1 MFRYEVVMTSPEI
14 AQQAGAAAARQ
25 GRILVMDDDSA
36 VRDSLELYLDQAGY
50 EVFVAADGAH
60 GLELMQQHQP
70 DVVLCDLRMPHV
82 DGMSVLKELS
92 HQSEDTPVIVISSAG
107 EMADVVEALRLGA
120 RDYFIKPL
128 ADMGVLEHAIERSL
142 EEVRLRRENTR
153 YREELERANQQ
164 LATNLRML
172 EHDQQAGRQ
181 MQKRL
186 LPKSPVSFGPYT
198 FRHRIYPS
206 LYLSGDFVEYTLVGE
221 EKVTFFIADIA
232 GHGVSSAFVTAL
244 LKNFTAHLRS
254 DYRNH
259 GRDNI
264 LRPRKFLE
272 KMSHDMLRTGIGK
285 HMTMVIGVL
294 DMVSNRLR
302 YSVAGHLPL
311 PVLVSPGQAPKFL
324 PGKGMAAG
332 MFEAPSFEEHEI
344 DLPDTFSLA
353 LFSDGML
360 ELLPAEKLA
369 DKERMLLDMMRSEP
383 KTIADMVEGF
393 GLDLD
398 EDTETPD
405 DIAILMVTKT

>member
-1 MFRYEVVMTSPEI
+1 MTSPEI
-14 AQQAGAAAARQ
+14 AQQTGASSASQ
-25 GRILVMDDDSA
+25 GRILVVDDDAA
-36 VRDSLELYLDQAGY
+36 VRDSLELYLTQSGY
-50 EVFVAADGAH
+50 RVMTAADGSS
-60 GLELMQQHQP
+60 GLELMQQYQP

-92 HQSEDTPVIVISSAG
+92 RRAEDTPVIVISGAG

-128 ADMGVLEHAIERSL
+128 ADMGVIEHAIERSL
-142 EEVRLRRENTR
+142 EEARLRRDNTR
-153 YREELERANQQ
+153 YREELEQANRK
-164 LATNLRML
+164 LASNLRTL
-172 EHDQQAGRQ
+172 EHDHQAGRQ

-186 LPKSPVSFGPYT
+186 LPVSPVSFGPYT

-221 EKVTFFIADIA
+221 DKVTFFIADIA
-232 GHGVSSAFVTAL
+232 GHGASSAFVTAL

-285 HMTMVIGVL
+285 HMTMFIGVL
-294 DMVSNRLR
+294 DMASNSLL

-311 PVLVSPGQAPKFL
+311 PVLVSPGQAPRFL
-324 PGKGMAAG
+324 EGRGMAAG
-332 MFEAPSFEEHEI
+332 MFEAPSFEEYEI
-344 DLPDTFSLA
+344 DLPETFSLA

-360 ELLPAEKLA
+360 ELFPPGELAEKEKL
-369 DKERMLLDMMRSEP
+369 LLDMMRGEP
-383 KTIADMVEGF
+383 KTITDMVEQF
-393 GLDLD
+393 GLGLD
-398 EDTETPD
+398 DETETPD
-405 DIAILMVTKT
+405 DIAILLVTRP

>member
-1 MFRYEVVMTSPEI
+1 MTSPEI
-14 AQQAGAAAARQ
+14 AQQTGASSASQ
-25 GRILVMDDDSA
+25 GRILVVDDDAA
-36 VRDSLELYLDQAGY
+36 VRDSLELYLTQSGY
-50 EVFVAADGAH
+50 RVMTAADGSS
-60 GLELMQQHQP
+60 GLELMQQYQP

-92 HQSEDTPVIVISSAG
+92 RRAEDTPVIVISGAG

-142 EEVRLRRENTR
+142 EEARLRRDNTR
-153 YREELERANQQ
+153 YREELEQANRK
-164 LATNLRML
+164 LASNLRTL
-172 EHDQQAGRQ
+172 EHDHQAGRQ

-186 LPKSPVSFGPYT
+186 LPVSPVSFGPYT

-221 EKVTFFIADIA
+221 DKVTFFIADIA
-232 GHGVSSAFVTAL
+232 GHGASSAFVTAL

-285 HMTMVIGVL
+285 HMTMFIGVL
-294 DMVSNRLR
+294 DMASNSLL
-302 YSVAGHLPL
+302 YSVAGHVPL
-311 PVLVSPGQAPKFL
+311 PVLVSPGQAPRFL
-324 PGKGMAAG
+324 EGKGMAAG
-332 MFEAPSFEEHEI
+332 I
-344 DLPDTFSLA
+344 
-353 LFSDGML
+353 
-360 ELLPAEKLA
+360 
-369 DKERMLLDMMRSEP
+369 
-383 KTIADMVEGF
+383 
-393 GLDLD
+393 
-398 EDTETPD
+398 
-405 DIAILMVTKT
+405 

>member
-1 MFRYEVVMTSPEI
+1 MTSPEI
-14 AQQAGAAAARQ
+14 AQQTGASSASQ
-25 GRILVMDDDSA
+25 GRILVVDDDAA
-36 VRDSLELYLDQAGY
+36 VRDSLELYLTQSGY
-50 EVFVAADGAH
+50 QVMTAADGSA

-92 HQSEDTPVIVISSAG
+92 RRAEDTPVIVISGAG

-142 EEVRLRRENTR
+142 EEARLRRDNTR
-153 YREELERANQQ
+153 YREELEQANRK
-164 LATNLRML
+164 LASNLRTL
-172 EHDQQAGRQ
+172 EHDHQAGRQ

-186 LPKSPVSFGPYT
+186 LPVSPVSFGPYT

-221 EKVTFFIADIA
+221 DKVTFFIADIA
-232 GHGVSSAFVTAL
+232 GHGASSAFVTAL

-285 HMTMVIGVL
+285 HMTMFIGVL
-294 DMVSNRLR
+294 DMASNSLL

-311 PVLVSPGQAPKFL
+311 PVLVSPGQAPRFL
-324 PGKGMAAG
+324 EGRGMAAG
-332 MFEAPSFEEHEI
+332 MFEAPSFEEYEI
-344 DLPDTFSLA
+344 DLPETFSLA

-360 ELLPAEKLA
+360 ELFPPGELAEKE
-369 DKERMLLDMMRSEP
+369 KMLLDMMRGEP
-383 KTIADMVEGF
+383 KTITDMVEQF
-393 GLDLD
+393 GLSLD
-398 EDTETPD
+398 DETETPD
-405 DIAILMVTKT
+405 DIAILLVTRP

>member
-1 MFRYEVVMTSPEI
+1 MTSPEI
-14 AQQAGAAAARQ
+14 AQQTGASSASQ
-25 GRILVMDDDSA
+25 GRILVVDDDAA
-36 VRDSLELYLDQAGY
+36 VRDSLELYLTQSGY
-50 EVFVAADGAH
+50 QVMTAADGSA

-92 HQSEDTPVIVISSAG
+92 RRAEDTPVIVISGAG

-142 EEVRLRRENTR
+142 EEARLRRDNTR
-153 YREELERANQQ
+153 YREELEQANRK
-164 LATNLRML
+164 LASNLRTL
-172 EHDQQAGRQ
+172 EHDHQAGRQ

-186 LPKSPVSFGPYT
+186 LPVSPVSFGPYT

-221 EKVTFFIADIA
+221 DKVTFFIADIA
-232 GHGVSSAFVTAL
+232 GHGASSAFVTAL

-285 HMTMVIGVL
+285 HMTMFIGVL
-294 DMVSNRLR
+294 DMASNSLL

-311 PVLVSPGQAPKFL
+311 PVLVSPGQAPRFL
-324 PGKGMAAG
+324 EGRGMAAG
-332 MFEAPSFEEHEI
+332 MFEAPSFEEYEI
-344 DLPDTFSLA
+344 DLPETFSLA

-360 ELLPAEKLA
+360 ELFPPGELAEKE
-369 DKERMLLDMMRSEP
+369 KMLLDMMRGEP
-383 KTIADMVEGF
+383 KTITDMVEQF
-393 GLDLD
+393 GLGLD
-398 EDTETPD
+398 DETETPD
-405 DIAILMVTKT
+405 DIAILLVTRP

>member
-1 MFRYEVVMTSPEI
+1 MTSPEI
-14 AQQAGAAAARQ
+14 AQQTGASSASQ
-25 GRILVMDDDSA
+25 GRILVVDDDAA
-36 VRDSLELYLDQAGY
+36 VRDSLELYLTQSGY
-50 EVFVAADGAH
+50 RVMTAADGSS
-60 GLELMQQHQP
+60 GLELMQQYQP

-92 HQSEDTPVIVISSAG
+92 RRAEDTPVIVISGAG

-142 EEVRLRRENTR
+142 EEARLRRDNTR
-153 YREELERANQQ
+153 YREELEQANRK
-164 LATNLRML
+164 LASNLRTL
-172 EHDQQAGRQ
+172 EHDHQAGRQ

-186 LPKSPVSFGPYT
+186 LPVSPVSFGPYT

-221 EKVTFFIADIA
+221 DKVTFFIADIA
-232 GHGVSSAFVTAL
+232 GHGASSAFVTAL

-285 HMTMVIGVL
+285 HMTMFIGVL
-294 DMVSNRLR
+294 DMASNSLL
-302 YSVAGHLPL
+302 YSVAGLLPL
-311 PVLVSPGQAPKFL
+311 TVLVSPGQAPRFL
-324 PGKGMAAG
+324 EGKGMAAG
-332 MFEAPSFEEHEI
+332 MFEAPSFEEYEI
-344 DLPDTFSLA
+344 DLPETFSLG

-360 ELLPAEKLA
+360 ELFPPGDLAEK
-369 DKERMLLDMMRSEP
+369 ENMLLDMMRGEP
-383 KTIADMVEGF
+383 KTITDMVEQF
-393 GLDLD
+393 GLGLD
-398 EDTETPD
+398 DETETPD
-405 DIAILMVTKT
+405 DIAILLVTRP